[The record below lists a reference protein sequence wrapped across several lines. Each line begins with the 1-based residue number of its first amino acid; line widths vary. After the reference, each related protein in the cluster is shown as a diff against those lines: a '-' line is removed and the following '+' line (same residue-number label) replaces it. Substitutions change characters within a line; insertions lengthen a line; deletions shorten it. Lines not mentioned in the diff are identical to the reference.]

1 MKRTHPR
8 RCVGRRKDDIQW
20 RREDNITVAEWWR
33 KEEENKTT
41 LVVVVEEEEE
51 EEKEGRQHNCG
62 SWMEKEPEN

>member
-1 MKRTHPR
+1 MW
-8 RCVGRRKDDIQW
+8 GRRKDDIQW

-33 KEEENKTT
+33 KEDENKTT
-41 LVVVVEEEEE
+41 LVVVEEEE

>member
-51 EEKEGRQHNCG
+51 EKEGRQHNCG
-62 SWMEKEPEN
+62 SVMEKEPEN

>member
-1 MKRTHPR
+1 M
-8 RCVGRRKDDIQW
+8 GGRKDDIQW

-51 EEKEGRQHNCG
+51 EEEEKEGRQHNCG
-62 SWMEKEPEN
+62 SVMEKEPEN